1 MSSGLANNS
10 GDGVSAF
17 LVEMAG
23 LCERREFAPGDLL
36 RKKGE
41 HYRNM
46 YLITDGEAAVELE
59 PDNPSLT
66 PIIRGPGQPIG
77 EIGFLRGTPANA
89 FVTARDGVHVLVID
103 DAILERIEDEK
114 PELVVQLL
122 QKLAEIADDR
132 TSYSL
137 TLADEHILDDKP
149 QDIEVRLCRNAGQ
162 LVQAQ
167 QLRYEVY
174 CGELGR
180 NSPSANHE
188 KKIIADKLDDFAHC
202 FIALCKGEIIGTIR
216 INYTKDGSLGA
227 LEGLYGMSDSSHH
240 PGHTG
245 ICTKFIVKRAHR
257 KGRTAMQLVSQATQ
271 FGLRH
276 DMKECYIDCVPKLV
290 HYYRAMGFK
299 PSGKKFFHPENGPS
313 LPMNLDLVR
322 YGNVLAGDMGIQR
335 MVKFYMKAK
344 AMKIADGLASGL
356 SRRTRRWTG
365 QDSGNDNE

>member
-1 MSSGLANNS
+1 MSGSLVSDTPGGL
-10 GDGVSAF
+10 SAF
-17 LVEMAG
+17 LAEMSN
-23 LCERREFAPGDLL
+23 LCEQREFAPGDQL
-36 RKKGE
+36 RSKNQ

-46 YLITDGEAAVELE
+46 YIITDGEAAVELE
-59 PDNPSLT
+59 PDNPSLS
-66 PIIRGPGQPIG
+66 PIICGPGQPIG

-89 FVTARDGVHVLVID
+89 FVTARDAVHALVID

-114 PELVVQLL
+114 PELVVQLM

-137 TLADEHILDDKP
+137 TLADEHVLDDKP
-149 QDIEVRLCRNAGQ
+149 QEIEVRLCRNAGQ
-162 LVQAQ
+162 LAQAQ

-188 KKIIADKLDDFAHC
+188 KKIIADKLDQFAHC
-202 FIALCKGEIIGTIR
+202 FIAVCKGEIIGTIR
-216 INYTKDGSLGA
+216 INYTKEGSLGS

-276 DMKECYIDCVPKLV
+276 GMKECYIDCVPKLV

-299 PSGKKFFHPENGPS
+299 PSGKQFFHPENGPS

-322 YGNVLAGDMGIQR
+322 YGNELVGDIGIQR
-335 MVKFYMKAK
+335 MVKFYVKAK
-344 AMKIADGLASGL
+344 AMKIADSLAGGSSG
-356 SRRTRRWTG
+356 R
-365 QDSGNDNE
+365 D